1 MQSLFCHLLA
11 ASTLALVPCV
21 VARVQDPP
29 ALRLVRDLR
38 IDAAQQ
44 DLSPIGFLAVAP
56 NGTIAITQQ
65 QDRLVRFLD
74 SSGTPLGTFGRRGQ
88 GPGEFQHVGR
98 LTWIGDTLVVSDRQQ
113 YRFTLISPDRKLV
126 RSVLW
131 LTHLTV
137 PLPTELDAP
146 SAKVVIPEL
155 LLGDRSQVVI
165 ASMGRLSMAPNV
177 PSRPEEPS
185 PVMRVDSAGVFRH
198 LITRV
203 PASDDCSVQVAQ
215 PGVAYVVMSIP
226 FCFIPLE
233 DVAADGSRFSLAY
246 VEKGKNSYRVE
257 VTRSSGEA
265 VFTRSYSYQPVAVPA
280 AVRDSVKAAARAP
293 AGRSAAEKIPDFFP
307 PLTVILGGR
316 DETTWIEMFSIAG
329 DRTWQMLD
337 DRGNPIGQLKVP
349 RNVRIKVASRSTIW
363 ATETDDDGLQHVV
376 RFRVTR

>member
-1 MQSLFCHLLA
+1 MMSPLCRLLA
-11 ASTLALVPCV
+11 ATAMSVAPGGPALAQ
-21 VARVQDPP
+21 APP

-38 IDAAQQ
+38 IDAVQH

-74 SSGTPLGTFGRRGQ
+74 STGTALGTFGRRGQ

-98 LTWIGDTLVVSDRQQ
+98 LTWIDDTLVVSDRQQ

-126 RSVLW
+126 RTVLW
-131 LTHLTV
+131 LTNLSA
-137 PLPTELDAP
+137 PLPSEVDAP
-146 SAKVVIPEL
+146 SARVVIPEL

-185 PVMRVDSAGVFRH
+185 PVMRVDSGGVFRR

-203 PASDDCSVQVAQ
+203 PASDDCSVQVE
-215 PGVAYVVMSIP
+215 GSRGGYVVMSIP
-226 FCFIPLE
+226 YCFIPLE
-233 DVAADGSRFSLAY
+233 DVAADGSRFSLAH
-246 VEKGKNSYRVE
+246 VEKAKNAYRVE
-257 VTRSSGEA
+257 VTRSSGEVA
-265 VFTRSYSYQPVAVPA
+265 FARSYSYQPVAVPS

-293 AGRSAAEKIPDFFP
+293 AGRAAAEKIPDFFP
-307 PLTVILGGR
+307 PLSVILGGR
-316 DETTWIEMFSIAG
+316 DETTWIEMFSIVG

-337 DRGNPIGQLKVP
+337 DRGNPIGQLRVP
-349 RNVRIKVASRSTIW
+349 RNVRIKVASRAAIW
-363 ATETDDDGLQHVV
+363 ATETDDDGMQHIV
-376 RFRVTR
+376 RYRIVR